1 MNVLDVRRI
10 PGDRTSFFSDDT
22 VKSIFYDIVESLENA
37 GEGSALPMLKSVRL
51 ALGIL
56 ASGKSSL
63 DGFSGVDTQVL

>member
-1 MNVLDVRRI
+1 MTLVDVNFI
-10 PGDRTSFFSDDT
+10 ILLIL
-22 VKSIFYDIVESLENA
+22 VASIFRLRLGSLENA